1 LHTKSYPEHLREAQ
15 YCSLQWRLL
24 RLKDDGDQLNNSAL
38 TRFRVVPVRCNSK
51 ACPRCAKLH
60 FQKLRRKLN
69 DASINTTWRF
79 FTLTSFNSNKPCQ
92 EKLLEVEDHF
102 RELRKKLKRKYP
114 EFKYIAV
121 KELSPSGMWHYHGLW
136 NVYID
141 IKTLSSYWQEISG
154 AYRVHLEA
162 VRNPKGAVNYIFKY
176 CFKSIHNESE
186 RRTLYECDKKKFTT
200 SRGLLSKNIDSN
212 PYTCDLG
219 TQYNTSEIKEELYNI
234 IANSDFNVDDFSAVN
249 YPYFED
255 LIFNIFHDIYCNSP
269 PDLFLESRLTKCEQ

>member
-1 LHTKSYPEHLREAQ
+1 MHTKSYQEHLREAQ

-24 RLKDDGDQLNNSAL
+24 RLKDERDQFHNPAL

-51 ACPRCAKLH
+51 ACPTCQRLY
-60 FQKLRRKLN
+60 FSRLRKRFKN
-69 DASINTTWRF
+69 ASVNCSWRF
-79 FTLTSFNSNKPCQ
+79 FTLTSIHSNETCENQ
-92 EKLLEVEDHF
+92 LRKLEDNF
-102 RELRKKLKRKYP
+102 RELRKKLQRKFP
-114 EFKYIAV
+114 NLKYIAV

-136 NVYID
+136 NIYVD
-141 IKTLSSYWQEISG
+141 IKTLSRYWSEISG
-154 AYRVHLEA
+154 AYRCYLER

-219 TQYNTSEIKEELYNI
+219 TQYSTSEVKEELYNI
-234 IANSDFNVDDFSAVN
+234 ILNSNLTVDDFSCVN

-269 PDLFLESRLTKCEQ
+269 PELFSEQEFEGRTT